1 MEGILLLYEQTRPFS
16 GVENIARAEKK
27 DFLNSLVNAQLVKV
41 SDWETLF
48 MS

>member
-27 DFLNSLVNAQLVKV
+27 DFLKFSVNAQLIKASV
-41 SDWETLF
+41 SDW
-48 MS
+48 